1 MKSNGDKNKNL
12 WLDEFLNKIEP
23 YFRNIII
30 DPHNSDTWKIQLT
43 TANNFTSSKE
53 HIMHSRGGNI
63 KFATYNDAN
72 EIVDELFES
81 FRYRYQEHLET

>member
-1 MKSNGDKNKNL
+1 
-12 WLDEFLNKIEP
+12 
-23 YFRNIII
+23 
-30 DPHNSDTWKIQLT
+30 
-43 TANNFTSSKE
+43 
-53 HIMHSRGGNI
+53 MHSRGGNI